1 MFKRCM
7 ELCSALLTSIKNGI
21 NYVRLFWNCV
31 GSISLIT
38 RLAVF
43 LSLVQFRITNSELRS
58 ERGFS
63 NYVRQVDW

>member
-1 MFKRCM
+1 MFQRCM
-7 ELCSALLTSIKNGI
+7 ELCSALLT
-21 NYVRLFWNCV
+21 CV

-43 LSLVQFRITNSELRS
+43 FEFSPILFGTSELCS
-58 ERGFS
+58 ERGYS